1 MPRCWYF
8 NEYFLCLSNWW
19 CHIWRH
25 DKSFSRYHEKQFKR
39 ILTIRSCKYIAQ
51 YIVQYFFH
59 TRICM
64 EEVFHI
70 LLDYVSIIPDHFLL
84 RSRRHPFQ
92 VGLERYLF
100 IWGVVLCILISLDAS
115 ENFEVKEISKLYSKP
130 YRIIHFLYGMEQD
143 VSLSEK
149 LQLLHGTTIMLN
161 E

>member
-25 DKSFSRYHEKQFKR
+25 DKSFSRYQEKQFKR
-39 ILTIRSCKYIAQ
+39 LLTIRPCKYIAQ
-51 YIVQYFFH
+51 YMYGRSVSHSFRLCFHYTRSFF
-59 TRICM
+59 T
-64 EEVFHI
+64 
-70 LLDYVSIIPDHFLL
+70 
-84 RSRRHPFQ
+84 PFQ
-92 VGLERYLF
+92 KAPFPGRPWTISVF

-149 LQLLHGTTIMLN
+149 LQLLHGTTIMMN